1 MVLTERK
8 YGYRSI
14 NISKADTVSGSPATV
29 SGNPIT
35 LEKLIHAGSA
45 PDIYQLSTDLFQ
57 VLESAYQQRR
67 WFGDICEKN
76 ILYTNEG
83 RFVLSEPNTL
93 PCSTLPD
100 TASYSCKEYW
110 MPVFSYLLGRVR
122 FFDLKPG
129 EVPGILFN
137 YLQAMFLILRVR
149 LVFVDQEG
157 YYNSAS
163 LFDQLPM
170 IMDKLVPE
178 YRELFTRLLTN
189 VRIPSRAELKQ
200 ISHLFMEKIVLRVEE
215 GVQAQAHVESAGRP
229 SKKRRLVKRDHG
241 VLQNGDLLII
251 LLLAMAL
258 TVSVWLWSGQ

>member
-1 MVLTERK
+1 MEMVLSERK
-8 YGYRSI
+8 YGYRRTYKTGVE
-14 NISKADTVSGSPATV
+14 NVSGDPAT
-29 SGNPIT
+29 T
-35 LEKLIHAGSA
+35 LEKLIHGGSA
-45 PDIYQLSTDLFQ
+45 PDIYQLSADLFQ
-57 VLESAYQQRR
+57 ALESVYQQRQ

-76 ILYTNEG
+76 ILYTKEG
-83 RFVLSEPNTL
+83 RFILSEPDKL

-122 FFDLKPG
+122 LIDLKPG

-157 YYNSAS
+157 YYNSPS

-178 YRELFTRLLTN
+178 YRALFTRLLTH
-189 VRIPSRAELKQ
+189 VRVPSRAELKQ
-200 ISHLFMEKIVLRVEE
+200 ISLLFMEKVVL
-215 GVQAQAHVESAGRP
+215 SAGEETPAPKPAEPVVRP
-229 SKKRRLVKRDHG
+229 SKRRRLVKRDNG
-241 VLQNGDLLII
+241 YLQNGDLLVVVI
-251 LLLAMAL
+251 LAMAL
-258 TVSVWLWSGQ
+258 TFSVWLWSGQ